1 MRGKAGLFSRFQPF
15 SPAILPGLTAWIDA
29 SDSSTLF
36 NAQTGGS
43 TPSNGG
49 DVFRIE
55 SKVGGWSWASLGGS
69 YRAMTRLVSHRN
81 SLDAAQAAVSFP
93 SKESE
98 LYGSDLGNFVTSS
111 AYTVFAVASLTAV
124 NASSSL
130 ISVTSGIHAFFRPT
144 ATEIVGMANGSIT
157 ASVSYTP
164 GTWAVFTQRFSGAE
178 SELSIRRN
186 GGTPGTAS
194 VSSLN
199 SITASAF
206 STRIP
211 FLINADIGEII
222 TCNVALSASDREAV
236 ESYLMTKWA
245 IT

>member
-15 SPAILPGLTAWIDA
+15 SPGLLAGLTVWIDA

-43 TPSNGG
+43 TPSSGG
-49 DVFRIE
+49 DIFRIE

-69 YRAMTRLVSHRN
+69 YRAMTRLVSHQN
-81 SLDAAQAAVSFP
+81 SRDVAQAISSFP

-98 LYGSDLGNFVTSS
+98 LYGSNLGNFVTSS
-111 AYTVFAVASLTAV
+111 AYTVFAVASLTTV
-124 NASSSL
+124 IESSSL
-130 ISVTSGIHAFFRPT
+130 FTTLNAAHGFFRPT
-144 ATEIVGMANGSIT
+144 STQIVGVANSSVT
-157 ASVSYTP
+157 AAVSYTP
-164 GTWAVFTQRFSGAE
+164 GTWAVFTQRFSAAD
-178 SELSIRRN
+178 SELSMRRN

-199 SITASAF
+199 SL
-206 STRIP
+206 STETRMP
-211 FLINADIGEII
+211 YVINGHLGEMII
-222 TCNVALSASDREAV
+222 YDVALSASDREAV